1 MSSIKLNKEFKLN
14 NDVIIPNRIMKSA
27 TSEQL
32 GDKNRNPKPDLAKLY
47 ETWSLG
53 GAGLLVTGN
62 IMVDRTAIG
71 EPFNVVLDEESDLSK
86 FVTWT
91 QLGTVKGN
99 QLWAQLNHPGKQSP
113 NVLSKVPVAPSA
125 IPLEGDISK
134 AFNTPKALSDNEINH
149 IIKRFATSARLAKK
163 VGFTGIQ
170 IHGAHGYLVNQ
181 FLSSR
186 HNQRSDNWG
195 GSLENRMSFV
205 LNIYRAIRLEVG
217 ENFPVA
223 IKLNSA
229 DFQKGG
235 FTEEES
241 MQVVEALAQAGI
253 DFIEISGGNYE
264 NPMMVTGDVQTASKS
279 TRKREAYFLSYA
291 DTLRKRTDIP
301 LAITGGFRSSEGMV
315 HAINSGA
322 TDIVGLARPMILK
335 PDLPIAA
342 FSDPKFV
349 FNWKEPTTGFK
360 KLDMMTMLT
369 LIWYEKQMW
378 RIGKGQAVKI
388 KLSPW
393 VASLTSIWKVLT
405 CPPIKRRSE

>member
-1 MSSIKLNKEFKLN
+1 MSSIKLNEAFKLN
-14 NDVIIPNRIMKSA
+14 NGVILPNRIMKSA

-32 GDKNRNPKPDLAKLY
+32 GDKKRNPKPDLATLY

-71 EPFNVVLDEESDLSK
+71 EPFNVVLDEESDLFQ
-86 FVTWT
+86 FVRWT

-125 IPLEGDISK
+125 ISLEGDIAK
-134 AFNTPKALSDNEINH
+134 AFNTPKALSDDEINQ

-163 VGFTGIQ
+163 VGFTGVQ

-186 HNQRSDNWG
+186 HNQRTDNWG
-195 GSLENRMSFV
+195 GTLENRMKFV
-205 LNIYRAIRLEVG
+205 LDIYHAIRLEVG
-217 ENFPVA
+217 DNFPVA

-241 MQVVEALAQAGI
+241 MQVVEALVQVGI
-253 DFIEISGGNYE
+253 DFIEISGGSYE

-279 TRKREAYFLSYA
+279 TRKREAYFLNYA
-291 DTLRKRTDIP
+291 EALRKRTDIP
-301 LAITGGFRSSEGMV
+301 LAVTGGFRSSEGMMQ
-315 HAINSGA
+315 AINSGA

-335 PDLPIAA
+335 PDLPMAA
-342 FSDPKFV
+342 FSDTKFV
-349 FNWKEPTTGFK
+349 FNWNEPTTGFK
-360 KLDMMTMLT
+360 KFDMMTMLT

-378 RIGKGQAVKI
+378 RIGKGQAVKL

-393 VASLTSIWKVLT
+393 MASLTSIWKVLT
-405 CPPIKRRSE
+405 SPPVKRRS

>member
-1 MSSIKLNKEFKLN
+1 MSSIKLNEAFKLN
-14 NDVIIPNRIMKSA
+14 NGVILPNRIMKSA

-32 GDKNRNPKPDLAKLY
+32 GDKKRNPKPDLATLY

-71 EPFNVVLDEESDLSK
+71 EPFNVVLDEESDLSQ
-86 FVTWT
+86 FVRWT

-125 IPLEGDISK
+125 IPLEGDIAK
-134 AFNTPKALSDNEINH
+134 AFNTPKALSDDEINQ
-149 IIKRFATSARLAKK
+149 IIKRFATSAGLAKK
-163 VGFTGIQ
+163 AGFTGVQ

-186 HNQRSDNWG
+186 HNQRTDNWG
-195 GSLENRMSFV
+195 GTLENRMKFV
-205 LNIYRAIRLEVG
+205 LDIYHAIRLEVG
-217 ENFPVA
+217 DNFPVA

-241 MQVVEALAQAGI
+241 MQVVEALVQVGI
-253 DFIEISGGNYE
+253 DFIEISGGSYE

-279 TRKREAYFLSYA
+279 TRKREAYFLNYA
-291 DTLRKRTDIP
+291 EALRKRTDIP
-301 LAITGGFRSSEGMV
+301 LAVTGGFRSSEGMMQ
-315 HAINSGA
+315 AINSGA
-322 TDIVGLARPMILK
+322 TDVVGLARPMILK
-335 PDLPIAA
+335 PDLPMAA
-342 FSDPKFV
+342 FSDAKFV

-360 KLDMMTMLT
+360 KFDMMTMLT

-378 RIGKGQAVKI
+378 RIGKGQAVKL

-393 VASLTSIWKVLT
+393 MASLTSIWKVLT
-405 CPPIKRRSE
+405 SPPVKRRS